1 MRLHSLRLKGFPAF
15 PDEVHV
21 DLDAL
26 GDARLVAI
34 TGANGSGKT
43 TLLELFPSV
52 PYRQGPTRGSLA
64 KLATARDAFVEATI
78 ENGERWT
85 IRQLVDAVSGKGET
99 LITDAAGAPVLD
111 SAKLRAGDE
120 WIAAHMPAPEVLYAS
135 TFSAQGSGGFL
146 ELSPAERKRCL
157 LKILGIEH
165 LERLAES
172 ARERV
177 RDAKARLATA
187 EARLA
192 DERARAG
199 DPDAIAGAVDRCRL
213 GVGFSDDQLAAARLA
228 LADAEAAAADATTL
242 LRDHERRRLEAAGLR
257 TRAGDEDAKADAAR
271 RAVTDLDG
279 RIANNRRVLD
289 RADEI
294 KGAIARDADLAVG
307 LAAIEQEAASL
318 RERAAEPRARIAQAQ
333 TDVAKARA
341 DLAAARQRLAELQR
355 ITTQLVAAGVLDAA
369 ANLERHRAQ
378 VEQGAADLAEIDAQ
392 LEEVRGQRIAGAED
406 RIAGLRLGLHEI
418 ANAGSAGA
426 PKQSATWMQD
436 TASDALFQDD
446 QAVKVAAEIPQR
458 LEQLTA
464 RRKAVADQLAR
475 DRASLT
481 EAERLAARKPEYDR
495 AEAQLAPAMAEVD
508 AVERGVQVA
517 ESVAT
522 EAQAALAAIE
532 AEAGTL
538 GARRGKILD
547 ERAAL
552 SPLLKLA
559 EPLAQAEVRLEELAP
574 HLEAA
579 RASVATAQQEADA
592 LRAKAAEVDPG
603 EAPKAPD
610 LDVARAKVAT
620 AERAARDAHA
630 AVAVAERQI
639 EEARASAAR
648 VLELEG
654 ERTAVLDELADWTRL
669 AADLGKD
676 GLQALEVDAAGPE
689 LAELANDLLH
699 EALGPR
705 FTIAIDTTRTAADG
719 RELEACEVRVLDTEK
734 GREGSAETFSGG
746 ERVIL
751 GEAIA
756 LALSMVACRRAG
768 IERPTLCRDETGAAL
783 DPVNGRA
790 YVAMLRRAAE
800 LVGADRVLY
809 VSHTQELQDLADVRL
824 HVEKGTVTVR

>member
-1 MRLHSLRLKGFPAF
+1 MRLRSLRLKGFPAF
-15 PDEVHV
+15 PDEVAI

-26 GDARLVAI
+26 GDARLVAV
-34 TGANGSGKT
+34 TGANGAGKS
-43 TLLELFPSV
+43 TLLELCPAAL
-52 PYRQGPTRGSLA
+52 YRHGPTRGSLA
-64 KLATARDAFVEATI
+64 KLATARDAFVEVGV
-78 ENGERWT
+78 ENGERFT
-85 IRQLVDAVSGKGET
+85 IRQFVDCISGKGET
-99 LITDAAGAPVLD
+99 LITDAAGAPVID

-192 DERARAG
+192 DERGRAG
-199 DPDAIAGAVDRCRL
+199 DPDAIAAALDRCRL
-213 GVGFSDDQLAAARLA
+213 GVGFHDERLAADRLA
-228 LADAEAAAADATTL
+228 LAEAEAAATDATAL
-242 LRDHERRRLEAAGLR
+242 LRDHERRRLEAADLR
-257 TRAGDEDAKADAAR
+257 KRAADAETSAAAR
-271 RAVTDLDG
+271 RAEVSKLEE
-279 RIANNRRVLD
+279 RIANNLRVLD

-294 KGAIARDADLAVG
+294 RAAVARDGDLATG
-307 LAAIEQEAASL
+307 LAGIEIEAASL
-318 RERAAEPRARIAQAQ
+318 VARRAEPKARQGQAAQ
-333 TDVAKARA
+333 DVAKARA
-341 DLAAARQRLAELQR
+341 DLAAARQRLTELQKL
-355 ITTQLVAAGVLDAA
+355 TTELVAGGVLDAA
-369 ANLERHRAQ
+369 LNLDRHRTEAAQ
-378 VEQGAADLAEIDAQ
+378 GTAALADLDAA
-392 LEEVRGQRIAGAED
+392 LEEARGQRIAGAED
-406 RIAGLRLGLHEI
+406 RIDGLRGGLERIAADHEED
-418 ANAGSAGA
+418 
-426 PKQSATWMQD
+426 KQRFQHPAT
-436 TASDALFQDD
+436 AHAALCNDD
-446 QAVKVAAEIPQR
+446 VAVRTAAEIPQR

-475 DRASLT
+475 DRDALSV
-481 EAERLAARKPEYDR
+481 AERLAARKPEYDR
-495 AEAQLAPAMAEVD
+495 AEAQRGPAMAEVD
-508 AVERGVQVA
+508 SAERAVQVA

-522 EAQAALAAIE
+522 EAQSALAAIE

-547 ERAAL
+547 ERATLA
-552 SPLLKLA
+552 PLLKLA

-574 HLEAA
+574 QLEAA
-579 RASVATAQQEADA
+579 KAAVETAQQAA
-592 LRAKAAEVDPG
+592 ATLRAKAAEVDPG

-610 LDVARAKVAT
+610 LDAARAKVAT

-630 AVAVAERQI
+630 AVAVAERQL
-639 EEARASAAR
+639 EEARLSATR

-699 EALGPR
+699 QAFGPR
-705 FTIAIDTTRTAADG
+705 FTISIDTTRTVADG

-734 GREGSAETFSGG
+734 GREGAAETFSGG

-790 YVAMLRRAAE
+790 YIAMLRRAAD

-809 VSHTQELQDLADVRL
+809 VSHTPELQELADVRL
-824 HVEKGTVTVR
+824 HVEGGRVVVR